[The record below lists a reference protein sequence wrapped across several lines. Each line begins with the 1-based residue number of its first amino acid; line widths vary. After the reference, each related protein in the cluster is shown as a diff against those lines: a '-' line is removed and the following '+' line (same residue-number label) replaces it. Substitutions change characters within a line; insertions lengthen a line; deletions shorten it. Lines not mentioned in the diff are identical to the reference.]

1 MAPAY
6 TFRAPAGS
14 AGDITR
20 PDESQVESQIINTSL
35 PPLLYGVSVVVSSTT
50 GLAQAWAGTNVAT
63 DFGGIAVRE
72 APSIAGST
80 AQAFGASVP
89 NTQMP
94 LGVLVSG
101 YCNVR
106 CPVGTPVKGQAVAI
120 CITAGGGKAVG
131 DFGTVV
137 DASNLSIPRLTWAI
151 NGVDAN
157 LVGEVRYL

>member
-6 TFRAPAGS
+6 TFRAPAGF
-14 AGDITR
+14 AGDVSR
-20 PDESQVESQIINTSL
+20 PDEIQIESMIVNTSL
-35 PPLLYGVSVVVSSTT
+35 PPLTFGAPVVVNATT
-50 GLAQAWAGTNVAT
+50 GLAQAWAGTNIAT
-63 DFGGIAVRE
+63 DFGGISVRT

-80 AQAFGASVP
+80 AQGFNQGVP
-89 NTQMP
+89 NTTVP

-101 YCNVR
+101 YINVK
-106 CPVGTPVKGQAVAI
+106 CPVGTPIKGQPVAI

-137 DASNLSIPRLTWAI
+137 DAANLSIPRLTWAV

-157 LVGEVRYL
+157 LISEVRYL